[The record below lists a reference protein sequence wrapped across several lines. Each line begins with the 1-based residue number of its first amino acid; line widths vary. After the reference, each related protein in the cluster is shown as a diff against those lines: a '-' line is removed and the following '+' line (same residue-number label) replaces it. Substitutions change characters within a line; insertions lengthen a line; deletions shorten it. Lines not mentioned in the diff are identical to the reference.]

1 MGTTA
6 VIITIAMA
14 VIVLLGIGLNEIRS
28 RNRRSNQKTRTP
40 IVSDVLNRKED
51 IKDEQRTTDLDDF
64 RPDETRGRSN

>member
-28 RNRRSNQKTRTP
+28 RNRRSDQKTKVP
-40 IVSDVLNRKED
+40 IVGDVLNRRED
-51 IKDEQRTTDLDDF
+51 VKDEQRTTDLDDF
-64 RPDETRGRSN
+64 RPDEARERSS